1 MRPLRTSARYTP
13 DRDGTGAVPRGP
25 ARGVVA
31 ADPSRDASGAAHTP
45 WPLPPVASGADT
57 DAADGTGRPGPP
69 APRRGSGAARHVRS
83 GARPRCAPTALASAS
98 QPVTDRSGQP
108 TRPGG
113 RRQRSAEPVTHHPR
127 LVEAISRDT
136 GNHQLTP
143 MRKASPELAQ
153 ELGGAVRRRSVMWG
167 VLIRS
172 SPRIKQGK
180 HLM

>member
-1 MRPLRTSARYTP
+1 MRPAQLTHPGLYPRWHLVRTPTRPMGPVGQALQP
-13 DRDGTGAVPRGP
+13 LGAV
-25 ARGVVA
+25 A
-31 ADPSRDASGAAHTP
+31 AQPGMYGLAGD
-45 WPLPPVASGADT
+45 PVALGDQAH
-57 DAADGTGRPGPP
+57 R
-69 APRRGSGAARHVRS
+69 
-83 GARPRCAPTALASAS
+83 
-98 QPVTDRSGQP
+98 QPVPDKSGQP
-108 TRPGG
+108 TRTGG